1 MYYDS
6 YDFWW
11 WPFLFILMAGILPNA
26 IWRWAGVFLV
36 GNLDENSEW
45 LVFVRCI
52 ATALVAAVIAQ
63 FVFYPSGALQNFPFA
78 LRIGAALAGFFVF
91 LFLGRRMFV
100 CIVVG
105 EAVLLG
111 GYFLL

>member
-1 MYYDS
+1 MS
-6 YDFWW
+6 S
-11 WPFLFILMAGILPNA
+11 GN
-26 IWRWAGVFLV
+26 GVPRRHVAFP
-36 GNLDENSEW
+36 SEAAEHA
-45 LVFVRCI
+45 VSQKTVSCV

-63 FVFYPSGALQNFPFA
+63 FVFYPSGALENFPFT
-78 LRIGAALAGFFVF
+78 LRIGAALAGFFAF

-111 GYFLL
+111 GYFLV